1 MDSPNKDN
9 EECMDVYIKKYI
21 DSLDEKEKIAYNIAI
36 NHLESSFNIEKSIGY
51 VKWLKNNAN

>member
-9 EECMDVYIKKYI
+9 VECMGVYIKKYI

-36 NHLESSFNIEKSIGY
+36 NHLESSFNIEKSIGFI
-51 VKWLKNNAN
+51 KWLEKNK

>member
-36 NHLESSFNIEKSIGY
+36 NHLESSFNIEKSIGFI
-51 VKWLKNNAN
+51 KWLEKNK